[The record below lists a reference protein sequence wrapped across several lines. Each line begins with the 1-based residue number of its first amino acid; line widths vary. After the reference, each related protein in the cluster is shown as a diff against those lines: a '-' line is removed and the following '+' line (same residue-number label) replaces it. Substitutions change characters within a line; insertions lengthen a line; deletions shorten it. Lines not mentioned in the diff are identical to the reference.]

1 MQKAISVRLEK
12 EYLVL
17 LRQLRETKGQTVN
30 RAINTAVREYLSR
43 EYGTDEWRLWNI
55 AASIAPEAV

>member
-17 LRQLRETKGQTVN
+17 LRQLRKTKGQNVN
-30 RAINTAVREYLSR
+30 NAINTSVAEYLAREYNA
-43 EYGTDEWRLWNI
+43 TVWRLWNI
-55 AASIAPEAV
+55 AASLEPDAL